1 MNINEPRHGGGFVLP
16 FFNDSKRSRKPHAG
30 RDSLKS
36 NRIPFLGWIPDT
48 VSYITTPFR
57 NAHRSLHSHNKI
69 RNHFVATMAE
79 FAGTTLFLLFAF
91 SGTQVALLATPAN
104 NSNVV
109 GTPSDPA
116 QLLYI
121 SLCFGFSLAV
131 NAWVFFR
138 ISGGLFN
145 PAVTMGMCLV
155 GALPYFR
162 GLLLIIAQILGGIT
176 AAAIVSCLFPGPITF
191 RTSLG
196 GGTSIV
202 QGLFIEMFL
211 TAELVFTIFMLAAE
225 KHKGTFIAP
234 IGIGLSLFIAELTG
248 VYFTGGSV
256 NPARSFGPSVVA
268 RQFNG
273 YHWIYWVGPILG
285 AILASGFYKFI
296 KMLEYETANPG
307 QDATRIGESFD
318 PEAHAMTNKVDFA
331 DEGMVGRELD
341 ESGAG
346 RVHGSA
352 GYGHAKEYGT
362 QRRPF
367 SDSPAPPHPND
378 QFVGLNSGGMHA
390 DEHVKVG
397 EGAAKEET
405 TRDKRDSG
413 GTLVE
418 NGAKKSAMRGGGGN
432 VSGMGVDQRVGG
444 DLKNNTYNNQMI
456 GQGQG
461 VQSEEFYDK

>member
-16 FFNDSKRSRKPHAG
+16 FFNDSKKSRKPHAG

-36 NRIPFLGWIPDT
+36 NPIPLVNRIPGT
-48 VSYITTPFR
+48 VSYTTRPLK
-57 NAHRSLHSHNKI
+57 NAHRWLHLHNKT

-91 SGTQVALLATPAN
+91 SGTQVALLATPPN
-104 NSNVV
+104 SSNVV
-109 GTPSDPA
+109 GTPSNPA

-155 GALPYFR
+155 GALPYLR
-162 GLLLIIAQILGGIT
+162 GLLLIFAQIVGGIA
-176 AAAIVSCLFPGPITF
+176 AAAIVSALFPGPITF
-191 RTSLG
+191 TTSLG

-202 QGLFIEMFL
+202 RGLFIEMFL

-256 NPARSFGPSVVA
+256 NPARSFGPAVVSG
-268 RQFNG
+268 QFSG
-273 YHWIYWVGPILG
+273 YHWIYWIGPILG

-296 KMLEYETANPG
+296 KLLEYETANPG
-307 QDATRIGESFD
+307 QDAGRVGEVYD
-318 PEAHAMTNKVDFA
+318 PEAQAIKNRVSFA
-331 DEGMVGRELD
+331 SEGMVGRELD
-341 ESGAG
+341 ESSASH
-346 RVHGSA
+346 VHGNGNDFQA
-352 GYGHAKEYGT
+352 PKQYGT
-362 QRRPF
+362 KRRPF

-378 QFVGLNSGGMHA
+378 QFTGLNEGGLHA
-390 DEHVKVG
+390 DESANGNGDGVHGG
-397 EGAAKEET
+397 EGAVH
-405 TRDKRDSG
+405 RNKRDSE

-418 NGAKKSAMRGGGGN
+418 NGKKGVLKAGAGGAA
-432 VSGMGVDQRVGG
+432 VGG
-444 DLKNNTYNNQMI
+444 TNGNLRDTHNNQRI
-456 GQGQG
+456 GQETGA
-461 VQSEEFYDK
+461 QSEGFYDK

>member
-36 NRIPFLGWIPDT
+36 NRIPLVNWIPDT
-48 VSYITTPFR
+48 T
-57 NAHRSLHSHNKI
+57 

-104 NSNVV
+104 SSNV
-109 GTPSDPA
+109 
-116 QLLYI
+116 
-121 SLCFGFSLAV
+121 
-131 NAWVFFR
+131 VFFR

-155 GALPYFR
+155 GALPYLR
-162 GLLLIIAQILGGIT
+162 GLLLFFAQILGGIA
-176 AAAIVSCLFPGPITF
+176 AAAIVSALFPGPITF
-191 RTSLG
+191 TTSLG

-202 QGLFIEMFL
+202 RGLFIEMFL

-234 IGIGLSLFIAELTG
+234 IGIGLALFIAELTG

-256 NPARSFGPSVVA
+256 NPARSFGPSVVSG
-268 RQFNG
+268 QFSG

-307 QDATRIGESFD
+307 QDAGRVGEVFD
-318 PEAHAMTNKVDFA
+318 PEAQAIKNRVSFA
-331 DEGMVGRELD
+331 SEGMVGRELD
-341 ESGAG
+341 ESGASQ
-346 RVHGSA
+346 VHGNGNHFKA
-352 GYGHAKEYGT
+352 PQEYGT
-362 QRRPF
+362 KRRPF
-367 SDSPAPPHPND
+367 SDSPAPPNPND
-378 QFVGLNSGGMHA
+378 QFAGLSEGGMHA
-390 DEHVKVG
+390 DEFANGNGVGIHGG
-397 EGAAKEET
+397 EGAVH
-405 TRDKRDSG
+405 RNKRDSE

-418 NGAKKSAMRGGGGN
+418 NGKKGALKAGTGGA
-432 VSGMGVDQRVGG
+432 SVGG
-444 DLKNNTYNNQMI
+444 TNDNLRDNTQNNQRI
-456 GQGQG
+456 GQETGA
-461 VQSEEFYDK
+461 QSGEFYDK

>member
-36 NRIPFLGWIPDT
+36 NRIPLVNWIPDT
-48 VSYITTPFR
+48 VSYTTKPLK
-57 NAHRSLHSHNKI
+57 NAHKWLHLHNKT

-104 NSNVV
+104 SSNVV
-109 GTPSDPA
+109 GTPSNPA

-155 GALPYFR
+155 GALPYLR
-162 GLLLIIAQILGGIT
+162 GLLLIFAQILGGIA
-176 AAAIVSCLFPGPITF
+176 AAAIVSALFPGPITF
-191 RTSLG
+191 TTSLG

-202 QGLFIEMFL
+202 RGLFIEMFL

-234 IGIGLSLFIAELTG
+234 IGIGLALFIAELTG

-256 NPARSFGPSVVA
+256 NPARSFGPSVVSG
-268 RQFNG
+268 QFSG

-307 QDATRIGESFD
+307 QDAGRVGEVFD
-318 PEAHAMTNKVDFA
+318 PEAQAIKNRVSFA
-331 DEGMVGRELD
+331 SEGMVGRELD
-341 ESGAG
+341 ESGASQ
-346 RVHGSA
+346 VHGNGNHFKA
-352 GYGHAKEYGT
+352 PQEYGT
-362 QRRPF
+362 KRRPF
-367 SDSPAPPHPND
+367 SDSPAPPNPND
-378 QFVGLNSGGMHA
+378 QFAGLSEGGMHA
-390 DEHVKVG
+390 DEFANGNGVGIHGG
-397 EGAAKEET
+397 EGAVH
-405 TRDKRDSG
+405 RNKRDSE

-418 NGAKKSAMRGGGGN
+418 NGKKGALKAGTGGA
-432 VSGMGVDQRVGG
+432 SVGG
-444 DLKNNTYNNQMI
+444 TNGNLRDNTQNNQRI
-456 GQGQG
+456 GQETGA
-461 VQSEEFYDK
+461 QSGEFYDK